1 MASKGKKK
9 PTARQVN
16 PNGSEAKDQ
25 SDNSVA
31 VGLELEADQ
40 NQDSNQEREE
50 VDFEHER
57 MSNSINL
64 LFTSPIAQ
72 DIPKF
77 SATST
82 DDVKG
87 WLSRINQLKVA
98 FAASDQDAVRFAAIK
113 ANCQQS
119 TKFVAQWIETCEE
132 EEAFDWKEFR
142 RAFLTEFEATDDE
155 GLIEQELLNMRR
167 TKHQTLKDY
176 AKLFENA
183 AAKSPSITDDRK
195 CRLFLNTL
203 PDTVK
208 AAGFI
213 IYNTSKISKSP
224 LTVKMLSAVLA
235 SQPEV
240 LVDYQV
246 ESSIQPQGSP
256 SNYRPRRETYEQQP
270 RSTYSTQD
278 QRDRN
283 ESSHHVKAASVTCFH
298 CGKSGHFARNCR
310 QSRQH
315 RSSPESNHTG
325 ASVNSITAESEVFNA
340 EVVINNRAR
349 ATALVDTGSP
359 INVIRAAFIDLMW
372 PRPNIRPTTH
382 QSVFVGQNQTETFGE
397 VSLSIR
403 VDSVDI
409 PRPISFVIVESC
421 PADMML
427 GKSFVQT
434 HRDYIRVAN
443 ETNSRR
449 PESVRP
455 VSSIRFEKSV
465 SNLQIVKSDQV
476 KSWNQQRSEEWKRR
490 VQPVFMNAKP
500 AAIKLVPSFVH
511 AKPPDEIQ
519 EQEPVIASQSISSV
533 TIKKEDFTHV
543 FTAGVSPSSQLS
555 EVSSN
560 IESSIE
566 LNETITPSSPDVPS
580 VVTAETAEQSAS
592 EQVTESNADSQ
603 KTEDK
608 DISDSRL
615 LIVAISDT
623 IELPSTATPIISD
636 PTLQSVPLYG
646 SSTKDAF
653 LESLLII
660 AFILCYMN
668 NSYNLEVVSTTVLF
682 LLELFKCPSP
692 FARFVHSFSLGWSST
707 TDRRETSLLYDEDR
721 ASNILPS

>member
-16 PNGSEAKDQ
+16 PSGSEAKDQ

-213 IYNTSKISKSP
+213 IYNASKISKSP
-224 LTVKMLSAVLA
+224 LTVKMLSAALA
-235 SQPEV
+235 SQPEMQ
-240 LVDYQV
+240 VD
-246 ESSIQPQGSP
+246 SP
-256 SNYRPRRETYEQQP
+256 HTRSESNYQSQSVSLNPRFRGEQSAFTRGTLSARTQQADSIP
-270 RSTYSTQD
+270 FRSQQD
-278 QRDRN
+278 QRFASRDHRSN
-283 ESSHHVKAASVTCFH
+283 EFGITCFQ
-298 CGKSGHFARNCR
+298 CGRRGHYSRECPEPRRYRDGQQSDQRFTTGSGGRGA
-310 QSRQH
+310 
-315 RSSPESNHTG
+315 TG
-325 ASVNSITAESEVFNA
+325 TSTNNAVNSINRPKEDVEDFNVA
-340 EVVINNRAR
+340 VVLDDKMHT
-349 ATALVDTGSP
+349 TALVDTGAECC
-359 INVIRAAFIDLMW
+359 VILSSFIQQMW
-372 PRPNIRPTTH
+372 PQPIIRPTAQRLLSADRTRIPA
-382 QSVFVGQNQTETFGE
+382 VGE
-397 VSLSIR
+397 VSLNIKVNQISIPAPVQFIVVNTCTSNLILGQTFIR
-403 VDSVDI
+403 EHVDHIRGDNGSLVM
-409 PRPISFVIVESC
+409 RSSQPISLIDPATRDSANTVSSSSSVLSRNLDIEKQQESKQIERETDRVTTDLTVRIAAAC
-421 PADMML
+421 QVPAL
-427 GKSFVQT
+427 GSCFVQLAVSGMDDVHT
-434 HRDYIRVAN
+434 QEVLFSPSPAAAEELGFGSEPFLVRTVNSKLELPVINKGHARLQLMPGLPVGQAEIVQVDEKPVTRVARLISSMQSDESN
-443 ETNSRR
+443 ET
-449 PESVRP
+449 
-455 VSSIRFEKSV
+455 K
-465 SNLQIVKSDQV
+465 
-476 KSWNQQRSEEWKRR
+476 EE
-490 VQPVFMNAKP
+490 
-500 AAIKLVPSFVH
+500 
-511 AKPPDEIQ
+511 
-519 EQEPVIASQSISSV
+519 
-533 TIKKEDFTHV
+533 
-543 FTAGVSPSSQLS
+543 SQLH
-555 EVSSN
+555 VN
-560 IESSIE
+560 R
-566 LNETITPSSPDVPS
+566 VC
-580 VVTAETAEQSAS
+580 
-592 EQVTESNADSQ
+592 
-603 KTEDK
+603 
-608 DISDSRL
+608 
-615 LIVAISDT
+615 
-623 IELPSTATPIISD
+623 
-636 PTLQSVPLYG
+636 PLHQQL
-646 SSTKDAF
+646 K
-653 LESLLII
+653 
-660 AFILCYMN
+660 
-668 NSYNLEVVSTTVLF
+668 
-682 LLELFKCPSP
+682 
-692 FARFVHSFSLGWSST
+692 
-707 TDRRETSLLYDEDR
+707 
-721 ASNILPS
+721 